1 MTSPFILGSRRKP
14 SHCALV
20 TVAANSHIEISESFG
35 AEADVSDCVV
45 KAFFVRKENVKPFEA
60 DVLPLIELDYIN

>member
-1 MTSPFILGSRRKP
+1 MSAVNESGKLTAVVVK
-14 SHCALV
+14 AV

-35 AEADVSDCVV
+35 AEADVSDCTV
-45 KAFFVRKENVKPFEA
+45 KAFFMRKENVKPFEA